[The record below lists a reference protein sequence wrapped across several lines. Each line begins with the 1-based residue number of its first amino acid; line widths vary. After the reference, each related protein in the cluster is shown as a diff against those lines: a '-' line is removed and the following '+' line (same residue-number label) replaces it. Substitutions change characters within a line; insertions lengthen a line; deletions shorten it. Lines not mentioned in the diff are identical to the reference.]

1 MSWILIANRV
11 GARIVDKQGSKFT
24 LIETIS
30 HEQGR
35 LRDREVNSDKQG
47 RGFDRKGGG
56 GHALT
61 ASETAHEHDAKAF
74 AQELAAKLRDER
86 NAKHFERLVLVAE
99 PHFLGLLRDALDSVT
114 ARTVIAS
121 VSKDLSRIALSDL
134 ASHLP
139 ELPQVVL

>member
-30 HEQGR
+30 HQQGR
-35 LRDREVNSDKQG
+35 LRDRDVNSDKQG
-47 RGFDRKGGG
+47 RGFDRVGGG
-56 GHALT
+56 GHALSP
-61 ASETAHEHDAKAF
+61 SETAHEHDAKAF
-74 AQELAAKLRDER
+74 AQELAEKLRNAR
-86 NAKHFERLVLVAE
+86 NAKSFERLVLVAE

-121 VSKDLSRIALSDL
+121 VSKDLSRIAPSDL
-134 ASHLP
+134 SAHLP

>member
-11 GARIVDKQGSKFT
+11 GARIVDKQGNNFS

-47 RGFDRKGGG
+47 RGFDRMGGG
-56 GHALT
+56 RHALS

-74 AQELAAKLRDER
+74 AQELADKLRGER
-86 NAKHFERLVLVAE
+86 NAKRFERLVLVAE
-99 PHFLGLLRDALDSVT
+99 PHFLGLLRDALDDVT
-114 ARTVIAS
+114 KRCVIAS
-121 VSKDLSRIALSDL
+121 VSKDLSRVAPSDL
-134 ASHLP
+134 AAHLP